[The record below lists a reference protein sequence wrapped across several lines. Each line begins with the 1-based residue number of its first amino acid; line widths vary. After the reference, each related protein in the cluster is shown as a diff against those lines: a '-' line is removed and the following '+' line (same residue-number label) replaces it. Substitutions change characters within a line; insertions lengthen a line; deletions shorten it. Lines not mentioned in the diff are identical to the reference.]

1 MTSLAL
7 PGPAA
12 LPARA
17 ALGAGLALAGLVVGM
32 GDGAAHLVRTWASS
46 PTYHHGFLVPL
57 VSAWLVWQGWRAGDR
72 ATGWPL
78 ALVGALG
85 AAAAYAAGS
94 VLDARLLQHAGVAG
108 FLVAVAASLMG
119 RRLAARH
126 RFALLFLLAMVP
138 VGEGLVPLLQ
148 EVTARG
154 IMAMTDLFGV
164 LSLRRGLEIVTPAG
178 VFEVAEACAGL
189 RFVVASG
196 VTGALCAHLFFT
208 TPWKQGAMFVA
219 CLIVPV
225 LANVLRAGGTVLI
238 ASATDM
244 RVAAGA
250 DHLFY
255 GWGFFAVVTGA
266 MVLLA
271 LRIAEPGAPRLPAP
285 PRDAGSAARPAADPL
300 PCGAAAGGLALLAGL
315 A

>member
-7 PGPAA
+7 SGPSA

-17 ALGAGLALAGLVVGM
+17 ALGAGLALIGLASGM
-32 GDGAAHLVRTWASS
+32 ADGSAHLIRTWGSS
-46 PTYHHGFLVPL
+46 PTYHHGFLVPF
-57 VSAWLVWQGWRAGDR
+57 VTAWLLWQSRRPADP
-72 ATGWPL
+72 AAGWPL
-78 ALVGALG
+78 ALLGVAGACAL
-85 AAAAYAAGS
+85 YAAGT
-94 VLDARLLQHAGVAG
+94 LAEARLLQHAAIAG
-108 FLVAVAASLMG
+108 FAAAAAASVLG
-119 RRLAARH
+119 RTIAIRS

-154 IMAMTDLFGV
+154 VMVMTDLFGV
-164 LSLRRGLEIVTPAG
+164 LALRRDMQIVTPAG
-178 VFEVAEACAGL
+178 VFEVEEACAGL
-189 RFVVASG
+189 RFVVASA
-196 VTGALCAHLFFT
+196 VTGVLCAHLFFT
-208 TPWKQGAMFVA
+208 SRWKQGAMIAA
-219 CLIVPV
+219 CLLVPV

-271 LRIAEPGAPRLPAP
+271 LKAAEPDAPRLPQP
-285 PRDAGSAARPAADPL
+285 DPARASAADPL
-300 PCGAAAGGLALLAGL
+300 ACGAAAGGMALLTGL
-315 A
+315 V

>member
-17 ALGAGLALAGLVVGM
+17 GLGAALALGGLALGM
-32 GDGAAHLVRTWASS
+32 GEGALHLARTWASS
-46 PTYHHGFLVPL
+46 PTYNHGALVPL
-57 VSAWLVWQGWRAGDR
+57 ISAWLIWQGWRAGDR
-72 ATGWPL
+72 PAGWPP
-78 ALVGALG
+78 ALVGCASAAALYALG
-85 AAAAYAAGS
+85 SAA
-94 VLDARLLQHAGVAG
+94 DARLLQHAGIASFAG
-108 FLVAVAASLMG
+108 AAAASVLG
-119 RRLAARH
+119 RTVAIRH

-138 VGEGLVPLLQ
+138 VGEGLVPVLQ

-154 IMAMTDLFGV
+154 IMALTDLFGV
-164 LSLRRGLEIVTPAG
+164 LALRRGLEIVTPAG

-208 TPWKQGAMFVA
+208 SVWKQAVMLAA

-266 MVLLA
+266 LVLVA
-271 LRIAEPGAPRLPAP
+271 LRFAEPGAPRLPTP
-285 PRDAGSAARPAADPL
+285 PTGAGARTADPL
-300 PCGAAAGGLALLAGL
+300 LCGVAAGGLGLLAGFV
-315 A
+315 